1 MLVFSFEANAE
12 GNPNFNFY
20 LCTDKK
26 HVIFLRFFV
35 FTTLL
40 EGGVFLSLKDIKSP
54 RSETFL
60 KYQYFNIASMLN
72 MTCTKSHVRLSP
84 IIPHR

>member
-26 HVIFLRFFV
+26 HVIFLRFLF
-35 FTTLL
+35 
-40 EGGVFLSLKDIKSP
+40 SL
-54 RSETFL
+54 RYL
-60 KYQYFNIASMLN
+60 KEASFY
-72 MTCTKSHVRLSP
+72 H
-84 IIPHR
+84 